1 MSALIPINNVN
12 VAFEVVG
19 DEIFANS
26 LQIAEVLKKTTQ
38 MC

>member
-12 VAFEVVG
+12 VVFEVVG

-26 LQIAEVLKKTTQ
+26 LQIKE
-38 MC
+38 MRWEF